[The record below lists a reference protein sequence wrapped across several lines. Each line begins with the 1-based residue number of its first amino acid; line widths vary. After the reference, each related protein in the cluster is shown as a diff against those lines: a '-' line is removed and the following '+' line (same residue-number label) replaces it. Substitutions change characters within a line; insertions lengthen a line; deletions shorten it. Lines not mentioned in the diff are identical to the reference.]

1 MAMMERNIN
10 LATEYFLYPHQNI
23 DEDNCMYNCYYIH
36 LRLAFKYALNNPYT
50 FGRTVE
56 EGTFDNI
63 MLYFIYQNILL
74 YDRFGNTHLLL
85 YKM

>member
-63 MLYFIYQNILL
+63 MLYFKYQNI
-74 YDRFGNTHLLL
+74 
-85 YKM
+85 